1 MKKFLIVLCLI
12 GGMFCKIGY
21 AQFMKEVLPEG
32 NYVSASDIAKE
43 KRKKEQKEV
52 MEDENVS
59 VENDEKKEEILQD
72 KTPEAEEP
80 VWRSRKEERE
90 AETEDLGAVVQG
102 RGCRASLRCDRC
114 SVRRLDGCPSL

>member
-12 GGMFCKIGY
+12 GGMFCRVGY
-21 AQFMKEVLPEG
+21 AQFMKEALPEG

-59 VENDEKKEEILQD
+59 VENDEKNKGY
-72 KTPEAEEP
+72 
-80 VWRSRKEERE
+80 ER
-90 AETEDLGAVVQG
+90 VNICFV
-102 RGCRASLRCDRC
+102 SSRC
-114 SVRRLDGCPSL
+114 SHVLRWLQR